1 MNEMLNPLCTHV
13 AGTAL
18 TYRAIQTGSA
28 TLTCYR
34 SYQAPIYPLARLRF
48 VDDLRIVN
56 EMLNPLCIPVAGT
69 VWTYGIYGDY
79 SSDTTAENYCHNTA
93 YMVAFVLITI
103 AWCIIGLALALSFC
117 ACCCACI
124 AMCLTAK

>member
-1 MNEMLNPLCTHV
+1 MVQKIVFYSIHV
-13 AGTAL
+13 ISEYNL
-18 TYRAIQTGSA
+18 SGSEII
-28 TLTCYR
+28 CR
-34 SYQAPIYPLARLRF
+34 QI
-48 VDDLRIVN
+48 N

-79 SSDTTAENYCHNTA
+79 SSDTTAENYCHYTA